1 MKKSKTEELNELFE
15 EWIENQ
21 KDKIE
26 KTDKIEELKQAIN

>member
-26 KTDKIEELKQAIN
+26 KRKKKSKKD

>member
-26 KTDKIEELKQAIN
+26 KGKNCKNG